1 MRIHLA
7 DRGLCPCDPGIYRFP
22 ARMAKRTRGGST
34 APVIPATES
43 ALEFHPWSA
52 LSSAQLCPQ
61 WTNNNLAANAFPANG
76 DSLLNF
82 VSQPRGPLHRSPRN
96 VYPPP
101 DEQPWINLP
110 VLLALSAVSVLAFEP
125 PLCR

>member
-82 VSQPRGPLHRSPRN
+82 VSQPRGPLHSPAVRHHRPN
-96 VYPPP
+96 PREAFCN
-101 DEQPWINLP
+101 D
-110 VLLALSAVSVLAFEP
+110 LS
-125 PLCR
+125 

>member
-82 VSQPRGPLHRSPRN
+82 VSQPRGPLQRVWEAPLSHPQSLPLAPAG
-96 VYPPP
+96 PPP
-101 DEQPWINLP
+101 
-110 VLLALSAVSVLAFEP
+110 
-125 PLCR
+125 

>member
-82 VSQPRGPLHRSPRN
+82 VSQPRGPLQLRPFPLPPQRSQLTESCVCAN
-96 VYPPP
+96 
-101 DEQPWINLP
+101 
-110 VLLALSAVSVLAFEP
+110 SAKAVILIYY
-125 PLCR
+125 L